1 MPKKDADTRL
11 EGIRVHLT
19 WPNKDNNITVIGT
32 AIHASDGIRVDGI
45 MPARHNAK
53 TKDDLEFAQS
63 IVVNKIIEKIE
74 LKQKQKA
81 NSSLPQKKHT
91 LLYESLALKTFLNLF
106 GPDIDS
112 SRTDNVHIIHPWAPS
127 TQKTCTTYF
136 FRNILPRIQEYED
149 ESDFTAVEKEDL
161 MKELSQKALKRMEN
175 KEDLEEARNIAVRHM
190 NDADRIYSE
199 MRYHEP
205 SLPAIDLRCDVKR
218 RRKKTEQLKRLP
230 FLIHKKFREIIEAAI
245 SKEPYIARAA
255 ILMDSA
261 GARSGEAAATW
272 SGWHIDYGEYMVVK
286 ILSQEENGKRIDRLK
301 SKDAYRCVVL
311 DEWGTVMVRKCNDVI
326 GHEELTEDTPIIDTD
341 LSAWIRT
348 KLREAGCT
356 DDYLREAYADMET
369 NPEYNA
375 DGKPIRDIA
384 AHICRR
390 NRASIWR
397 NYCGYTQEELDYC
410 LGHKNVKKRF
420 EKENPLAEES
430 FKMLAQKNSRYD
442 MYPESSISPK
452 HRPIS
457 LSQGKSIEI
466 VPFDEVRLCNTSEQ
480 CILVKID
487 VLATEAGEVIMLDIP
502 RDGAPKFVDRSITNG
517 GRRMYAY
524 IVGTLQDEKDR
535 DLEGEYEED

>member
-1 MPKKDADTRL
+1 MPKKDVDTRL

-45 MPARHNAK
+45 QPIRHNAK
-53 TKDDLEFAQS
+53 TKEDIEFAQNV
-63 IVVNKIIEKIE
+63 VVNKITEKIE
-74 LKQKQKA
+74 FSQKRESI
-81 NSSLPQKKHT
+81 SSTGKNT
-91 LLYESLALKTFLNLF
+91 LSFESLMVKVFLELF
-106 GPDIDS
+106 GPDIDDK
-112 SRTDNVHIIHPWAPS
+112 RRDNAHNIYPWARS
-127 TQKTCTTYF
+127 TQKAYVVYF
-136 FRNILPRIQEYED
+136 YRNILPKIQECEV
-149 ESDFTAVEKEDL
+149 ESDFTVVEKEDL
-161 MKELSQKALKRMEN
+161 IKELAQIALKRMER
-175 KEDLEEARNIAVRHM
+175 KDDIDEARVIAVSHM

-205 SLPAIDLRCDVKR
+205 SLPPIDLRCDVQR

-230 FLIHKKFREIIEAAI
+230 FIIHKKFRELVEAAI
-245 SKEPYIARAA
+245 AEEPYMARAA

-272 SGWHIDYGEYMVVK
+272 SGWHEDYGDYMVVW
-286 ILSQEENGKRIDRLK
+286 ILNQEDGGKRIDRLK

-311 DEWGTVMVRKCNDVI
+311 DEWGAETMRRCNNVI
-326 GHEELTEDTPIIDTD
+326 GKEELTEKTPIIDSD
-341 LSAWIRT
+341 LSSWVRS

-356 DDYLREAYADMET
+356 DDYLREAYTDMEL
-369 NPEYNA
+369 NPEYTA

-420 EKENPLAEES
+420 EKENPLAEET
-430 FKMLAQKNSRYD
+430 FKVLAQKNAHYD
-442 MYPESSISPK
+442 MYPEISSSPK
-452 HRPIS
+452 HRPVS

-466 VPFDEVRLCNTSEQ
+466 APFDEVRVHNASEERM
-480 CILVKID
+480 IVKID
-487 VLATEAGEVIMLDIP
+487 VLAMEAGEAIVLDTP
-502 RDGAPKFVDRSITNG
+502 GNGEPNFMDRSISNG
-517 GRRMYAY
+517 GKRMSAY
-524 IVGTLQDEKDR
+524 VIGYLQDEKEK
-535 DLEGEYEED
+535 DLEGEYEQE

>member
-1 MPKKDADTRL
+1 MPKKDVDTRL

-32 AIHASDGIRVDGI
+32 AIHAIDGIRVDGI
-45 MPARHNAK
+45 QPIRHNAK
-53 TKDDLEFAQS
+53 TKEDIEFAQNV
-63 IVVNKIIEKIE
+63 VVNKITEKIE
-74 LKQKQKA
+74 FSQRNNA
-81 NSSLPQKKHT
+81 MSSTGKNT
-91 LLYESLALKTFLNLF
+91 LSFESLMVKVFLELF
-106 GPDIDS
+106 GPDIDDK
-112 SRTDNVHIIHPWAPS
+112 RRDNAHNIYPWARS
-127 TQKTCTTYF
+127 TQKAYVVYF
-136 FRNILPRIQEYED
+136 YRNILPKIQECEV
-149 ESDFTAVEKEDL
+149 ESDFTVVEKEDL
-161 MKELSQKALKRMEN
+161 IKELAQIALKRMER
-175 KEDLEEARNIAVRHM
+175 KDDIDEARVIAVSHM

-205 SLPAIDLRCDVKR
+205 SLPPIDLRCDVQR

-230 FLIHKKFREIIEAAI
+230 FIIHKKFRELVEAAI
-245 SKEPYIARAA
+245 AEEPYMARAA

-286 ILSQEENGKRIDRLK
+286 ILSQEEKGKRIDRLK
-301 SKDAYRCVVL
+301 SKDSYRCVVL

-326 GHEELTEDTPIIDTD
+326 GHEKLTEDTPLIDTD

-397 NYCGYTQEELDYC
+397 NYCGYTQDELDYC
-410 LGHKNVKKRF
+410 LGHRNLKKRF
-420 EKENPLAEES
+420 EKDNPLAEES

-487 VLATEAGEVIMLDIP
+487 ALATEAGEVIMLDIP

-524 IVGTLQDEKDR
+524 IVGKLQDEKDK

>member
-1 MPKKDADTRL
+1 MPKKDVDTRL

-45 MPARHNAK
+45 QPIRHNAK
-53 TKDDLEFAQS
+53 TKEDIEFAQNV
-63 IVVNKIIEKIE
+63 VVNKITEKIE
-74 LKQKQKA
+74 FSQKRESI
-81 NSSLPQKKHT
+81 SSTGKNT
-91 LLYESLALKTFLNLF
+91 LSFESLMVKVFLELF
-106 GPDIDS
+106 GPDIDDK
-112 SRTDNVHIIHPWAPS
+112 RRDNAHNIYPWARS
-127 TQKTCTTYF
+127 TQKAYVVYF
-136 FRNILPRIQEYED
+136 YRNILPKIQECEV
-149 ESDFTAVEKEDL
+149 ESDFTVVEKEDL
-161 MKELSQKALKRMEN
+161 IKALAQIALKRMER
-175 KEDLEEARNIAVRHM
+175 KDDIDEARVIAVSHM

-205 SLPAIDLRCDVKR
+205 SLPPIDLRCDVQR

-230 FLIHKKFREIIEAAI
+230 FIIHKKFRELVEAAI
-245 SKEPYIARAA
+245 AEEPYMARAA

-272 SGWHIDYGEYMVVK
+272 SGWHEDYGDYMVVW
-286 ILSQEENGKRIDRLK
+286 ILNQEDGGKRIDRLK

-311 DEWGTVMVRKCNDVI
+311 DEWGAETMRRCNNVI
-326 GHEELTEDTPIIDTD
+326 GKEELTEKTPIIDSD
-341 LSAWIRT
+341 LSSWVRS

-356 DDYLREAYADMET
+356 DDYLREAYTDMEL
-369 NPEYNA
+369 NPEYTA

-420 EKENPLAEES
+420 EKENPLAEET
-430 FKMLAQKNSRYD
+430 FKVLAQKNAHYD
-442 MYPESSISPK
+442 MYPEISSSPK
-452 HRPIS
+452 HRPVS

-466 VPFDEVRLCNTSEQ
+466 APFDEVRVHNASEERM
-480 CILVKID
+480 IVKID
-487 VLATEAGEVIMLDIP
+487 VLAMEAGEAIVLDTP
-502 RDGAPKFVDRSITNG
+502 GNGEPNFMDRSISNG
-517 GRRMYAY
+517 GKRMSAY
-524 IVGTLQDEKDR
+524 VIGYLQDEKEK
-535 DLEGEYEED
+535 DLEGEYEQE